1 MADSFQLKAIITAVD
16 QLTGPMK
23 GMQRQLKGFQK
34 EFSSLA
40 VGATAIGASILGAL
54 AMPVNQSIKLEST
67 MADVRKVVDGLDD
80 AGAFRKMTQDVID
93 LSTKLPI
100 SADGIG
106 QIVAAAGQ
114 AGIARGELIG
124 FAEDAAKM
132 GIAFDQTAEES
143 GQMMATWRTAFK
155 MTQKEVVGL
164 ADKVNYLG
172 NTGPANAAKISDIVT
187 SVGSLAAVNHVST
200 GNLAALGATIAGMGV
215 QSEVASTGIQN
226 FMLSLSNASSG
237 NAKKVLKAIGL
248 TPKSLSNSMV
258 KDSKATMLR
267 VLEGINKLPEASKSK
282 ALEWLFGRESAK
294 SIAPLLTNLDLLRK
308 NFDKV
313 ADAQIYSG
321 SMQDE
326 YNRRADTTEN
336 KLLLMQNGLTAVSV
350 AIGDGLTPQLKDV
363 VVALMPYIKQTEK
376 FVRDNP
382 ELVRSVAK
390 FAISLIAVGAAVG
403 AVSQSFKVLNMVMNL
418 SPAKLA
424 IAALAAGALL
434 IINNWDKVGPV
445 VKQVWTEI
453 DNVAQEMGGWQTVI
467 EGIGAVMAGSFAIK
481 TIGSLQQAVTLAGS
495 LSGLLGK
502 ISRLGAMTITIGIAV
517 SLLKQLQ
524 DLDKQAKG
532 QGLSK
537 GEVLVNR
544 MHSEERERGYNGFIP
559 RLREIFGLDNPIPD
573 AKYQPKVPLQ
583 QPASSDSQ
591 PAVNFKTPNLLDV
604 LGTGILTPDLA
615 LKPNLALEKPSAFS
629 APQQGELKVSFEGAP
644 PGMRVAAP
652 PGNAMPWLTYDV
664 GYNRFSANK
673 S

>member
-54 AMPVNQSIKLEST
+54 AIPVNQAIKFEST
-67 MADVRKVVDGLDD
+67 MADIRKVVDGLDNAD
-80 AGAFRKMTQDVID
+80 AFRKMSQDVID

-100 SADGIG
+100 TADGIG

-114 AGIARGELIG
+114 AGIARNELVG

-155 MTQKEVVGL
+155 MTQKDVVGL

-172 NTGPANAAKISDIVT
+172 NTGPASAAKISEIVT

-226 FMLSLSNASSG
+226 FMLSLSNANTG
-237 NAKKVLKAIGL
+237 NAKRVLKKIGM
-248 TPKSLSNSMV
+248 TPKSLASGMV
-258 KDSKATMLR
+258 KDSKATMLK
-267 VLEGINKLPEASKSK
+267 VLEGIKNLPEESKSK
-282 ALEWLFGRESAK
+282 ALEWLFGRESIKA
-294 SIAPLLTNLDLLRK
+294 IAPLLNNLDLLRK
-308 NFDKV
+308 NFGKV
-313 ADAQIYSG
+313 ADAQQYAG
-321 SMQDE
+321 SMQKE
-326 YNRRADTTEN
+326 YDSRADTTEN
-336 KLLLMQNGLTAVSV
+336 KLTLMQNGITAVSL
-350 AIGDGLTPQLKDV
+350 ALGDALTPQLKQG

-390 FAISLIAVGAAVG
+390 FAISLLAVGAAVG

-434 IINNWDKVGPV
+434 VINNWDQVGPV

-453 DNVAQEMGGWQTVI
+453 DNVAQEMGGWQAVI

-524 DLDKQAKG
+524 DLDKQAKD
-532 QGLSK
+532 QGVSK
-537 GEVLVNR
+537 GDVLVNR

-583 QPASSDSQ
+583 QSASSDAQ

-615 LKPNLALEKPSAFS
+615 LKPNLALEKPSAFT

-644 PGMRVAAP
+644 PGMRVATP
-652 PGNAMPWLTYDV
+652 PGSATPWLTYDV
-664 GYNRFSANK
+664 GYNRFSSNN
-673 S
+673 

>member
-54 AMPVNQSIKLEST
+54 AIPVNQAIKFEST
-67 MADVRKVVDGLDD
+67 MADIRKVVDGLDNAD
-80 AGAFRKMTQDVID
+80 AFKKMSQDVID

-100 SADGIG
+100 TADGIG

-114 AGIARGELIG
+114 AGIARSELVG

-155 MTQKEVVGL
+155 MTQKDVVGL

-172 NTGPANAAKISDIVT
+172 NTGPASAAKISEIVT

-226 FMLSLSNASSG
+226 FMLSLSNANTG
-237 NAKKVLKAIGL
+237 NAKKVLKKIGM
-248 TPKSLSNSMV
+248 TPKSLASGMV
-258 KDSKATMLR
+258 KDSKATMLK
-267 VLEGINKLPEASKSK
+267 VLEGIKNLPEESKSK
-282 ALEWLFGRESAK
+282 ALEWLFGRESIKA
-294 SIAPLLTNLDLLRK
+294 IAPLLNNLDLLRK
-308 NFDKV
+308 NFGKV
-313 ADAQIYSG
+313 ADAQQYAG
-321 SMQDE
+321 SMQKE
-326 YNRRADTTEN
+326 YNSRADTTEN
-336 KLLLMQNGLTAVSV
+336 KLTLMQNGITAVSL
-350 AIGDGLTPQLKDV
+350 ALGDALTPQLKQAV
-363 VVALMPYIKQTEK
+363 VELMPYLKQTEK

-403 AVSQSFKVLNMVMNL
+403 TVSQAFKVLNFVMNL

-434 IINNWDKVGPV
+434 IINNWDQVGPI

-467 EGIGAVMAGSFAIK
+467 EGIGAVMAGSFALK
-481 TIGSLQQAVTLAGS
+481 TIGSLQQAVTLASS
-495 LSGLLGK
+495 LSGLLGS
-502 ISRLGAMTITIGIAV
+502 ISRFGAMTITIGIAI

-524 DLDKQAKG
+524 DLDKQANA
-532 QGLSK
+532 QGVSK
-537 GEVLVNR
+537 GEFLVNR
-544 MHSEERERGYNGFIP
+544 MQSQERERGYNGFFP
-559 RLREIFGLDNPIPD
+559 RLREILGMDNPIPEGRYD
-573 AKYQPKVPLQ
+573 PKVGLER
-583 QPASSDSQ
+583 ASS
-591 PAVNFKTPNLLDV
+591 A
-604 LGTGILTPDLA
+604 GR
-615 LKPNLALEKPSAFS
+615 
-629 APQQGELKVSFEGAP
+629 PQAGELKVNFENAP
-644 PGMRVAAP
+644 PGMRVATPA
-652 PGNAMPWLTYDV
+652 GSATPWLSYDV
-664 GYNRFSANK
+664 GYNRFSGNN
-673 S
+673 

>member
-54 AMPVNQSIKLEST
+54 AIPVNEAIKFEST
-67 MADVRKVVDGLDD
+67 MADIRKVVDGLDNAD
-80 AGAFRKMTQDVID
+80 AFRKMSQDVID

-100 SADGIG
+100 TADGIG

-114 AGIARGELIG
+114 AGIARSELVG

-172 NTGPANAAKISDIVT
+172 NTGPASAAKISEIVT

-226 FMLSLSNASSG
+226 FMLSLSNANTG
-237 NAKKVLKAIGL
+237 NAKKVLKEIGM
-248 TPKSLSNSMV
+248 TPKSLASGMV
-258 KDSKATMLR
+258 KDSKETMLK
-267 VLEGINKLPEASKSK
+267 VLEGIKNLPEESKSK
-282 ALEWLFGRESAK
+282 ALEWLFGRESIKA
-294 SIAPLLTNLDLLRK
+294 IAPLLNNLDLLRK
-308 NFDKV
+308 NFGKV
-313 ADAQIYSG
+313 ADAQQYAG
-321 SMQDE
+321 SMQKE
-326 YNRRADTTEN
+326 YDSRADTTEN
-336 KLLLMQNGLTAVSV
+336 KLTLMQNGITAVSL
-350 AIGDGLTPQLKDV
+350 ALGDALTPQLKQG

-390 FAISLIAVGAAVG
+390 FAISLVGVGVAVG
-403 AVSQSFKVLNMVMNL
+403 AVSQSFRVLNMVMNL

-424 IAALAAGALL
+424 IAALAAGAML
-434 IINNWDKVGPV
+434 IINNWDQVGPV

-453 DNVAQEMGGWQTVI
+453 DNVAQKMGGWQTVI
-467 EGIGAVMAGSFAIK
+467 EGIGVVMAGSFAIK
-481 TIGSLQQAVTLAGS
+481 TLGSLQQAVTLAGS
-495 LSGLLGK
+495 LSGLLSQ
-502 ISRLGAMTITIGIAV
+502 ISSFGAMTITIGIAV

-524 DLDKQAKG
+524 DLDKQATN
-532 QGLSK
+532 QGAST
-537 GEVLVNR
+537 GEFLVNR
-544 MHSEERERGYNGFIP
+544 MKSQERERGYNGFIP
-559 RLREIFGLDNPIPD
+559 RLREILGMDNPIPEERYD
-573 AKYQPKVPLQ
+573 PKVGLDRP
-583 QPASSDSQ
+583 SS
-591 PAVNFKTPNLLDV
+591 A
-604 LGTGILTPDLA
+604 GR
-615 LKPNLALEKPSAFS
+615 
-629 APQQGELKVSFEGAP
+629 PQTGELKVNFENAP
-644 PGMRVAAP
+644 QGMRVATPA
-652 PGNAMPWLTYDV
+652 GNATPWLSYDV
-664 GYNRFSANK
+664 GYNRFSGNN
-673 S
+673 

>member
-54 AMPVNQSIKLEST
+54 AIPVNQAIKFEST
-67 MADVRKVVDGLDD
+67 MADIRKVVDGLDNAD
-80 AGAFRKMTQDVID
+80 AFRKMSQDVID

-100 SADGIG
+100 TADGIG

-114 AGIARGELIG
+114 AGIARNELVG

-155 MTQKEVVGL
+155 MTQKDVVGL

-172 NTGPANAAKISDIVT
+172 NTGPASAAKISEIVT

-248 TPKSLSNSMV
+248 TPKALSSSMV
-258 KDSKATMLR
+258 KDSKATMLK
-267 VLEGINKLPEASKSK
+267 VLEGLNKLPEASKSK
-282 ALEWLFGRESAK
+282 AMEWLFGRESAK

-313 ADAQIYSG
+313 ADAQQYAG
-321 SMQDE
+321 SMQKE
-326 YNRRADTTEN
+326 YDSRADTTEN
-336 KLLLMQNGLTAVSV
+336 KLMLMQNGITAVSI
-350 AIGDGLTPQLKDV
+350 AIGDALTPQLKQA
-363 VVALMPYIKQTEK
+363 VVALMPYLKQTEK
-376 FVRDNP
+376 FVRENP

-403 AVSQSFKVLNMVMNL
+403 TVSQSFKVLNMVMNL

-434 IINNWDKVGPV
+434 IINNWDRVGPV
-445 VKQVWTEI
+445 VKRVWTEI

-524 DLDKQAKG
+524 DLDKQAKA

-544 MHSEERERGYNGFIP
+544 MQSEERERGYNGFIP

-583 QPASSDSQ
+583 QSASPDAQ

-604 LGTGILTPDLA
+604 LGAGILTPDIA
-615 LKPNLALEKPSAFS
+615 IKPSRALEKPSAFIT
-629 APQQGELKVSFEGAP
+629 PQQGELKVSFEGAP
-644 PGMRVAAP
+644 PGMRVATP
-652 PGNAMPWLTYDV
+652 PGSATPWLTYDV

>member
-54 AMPVNQSIKLEST
+54 AIPVNQAIKFEST
-67 MADVRKVVDGLDD
+67 MADIRKVVDGLDNAD
-80 AGAFRKMTQDVID
+80 TFRKMSQNVID

-100 SADGIG
+100 TADGIG

-114 AGIARGELIG
+114 AGIARGELVR

-155 MTQKEVVGL
+155 MTQKDVVGL

-172 NTGPANAAKISDIVT
+172 NTGPASAAKISEIVT

-226 FMLSLSNASSG
+226 FMLSLSNANTG
-237 NAKKVLKAIGL
+237 NAKKVLKKIGM
-248 TPKSLSNSMV
+248 TPKSLASGMV
-258 KDSKATMLR
+258 KDSKATMLK
-267 VLEGINKLPEASKSK
+267 VLEGIKNLPEESKSK
-282 ALEWLFGRESAK
+282 ALEWLFGRESIKA
-294 SIAPLLTNLDLLRK
+294 IAPLLNNLDLLRK
-308 NFDKV
+308 NFSKV
-313 ADAQIYSG
+313 ADAQQYAG
-321 SMQDE
+321 SMQKE
-326 YNRRADTTEN
+326 YDSRADTTEN
-336 KLLLMQNGLTAVSV
+336 KLTLMQNGITAVSI
-350 AIGDGLTPQLKDV
+350 ALGDALTPQLKEA
-363 VVALMPYIKQTEK
+363 VVALMPYLKQTEK

-403 AVSQSFKVLNMVMNL
+403 TVSQAFKVLNMVMNL

-424 IAALAAGALL
+424 IAALAAGAML
-434 IINNWDKVGPV
+434 IINNWDQIGPV
-445 VKQVWTEI
+445 VRQVWTEI

-467 EGIGAVMAGSFAIK
+467 EGIGAVMVGSFAIK

-502 ISRLGAMTITIGIAV
+502 ISRFGAMTITIGIAL
-517 SLLKQLQ
+517 SLLKQLK
-524 DLDKQAKG
+524 DLDKQATA
-532 QGLSK
+532 QGVTK
-537 GEVLVNR
+537 GEYLVNR
-544 MHSEERERGYNGFIP
+544 LQSQERERGYNGFIP
-559 RLREIFGLDNPIPD
+559 RLREIFGLDSAVPD
-573 AKYQPKVPLQ
+573 GRYQPKVPIEK
-583 QPASSDSQ
+583 PETPESQ
-591 PAVNFKTPNLLDV
+591 PTLNLKTPNLRDI
-604 LGTGILTPDLA
+604 LGADAFIPET
-615 LKPNLALEKPSAFS
+615 LKSPNLAFDKPSAFS

-644 PGMRVAAP
+644 PGMRVATP
-652 PGNAMPWLTYDV
+652 PGSATPWLSYDV
-664 GYNRFSANK
+664 GYTRFSNQ
-673 S
+673 

>member
-54 AMPVNQSIKLEST
+54 AIPVNQAIKFEST
-67 MADVRKVVDGLDD
+67 MADIRKVVDGLDNAD
-80 AGAFRKMTQDVID
+80 AFRKMSQDVID

-100 SADGIG
+100 TADGIG

-114 AGIARGELIG
+114 AGIARSELVG

-155 MTQKEVVGL
+155 MTQKDVVGL

-172 NTGPANAAKISDIVT
+172 NTGPASAAKISEIVT

-226 FMLSLSNASSG
+226 FMLSLSNANTG
-237 NAKKVLKAIGL
+237 NAKKVLKKIGM
-248 TPKSLSNSMV
+248 TPKSLASGMV
-258 KDSKATMLR
+258 KDSKATMLK
-267 VLEGINKLPEASKSK
+267 VLEGIKNLPEESKSK
-282 ALEWLFGRESAK
+282 ALEWLFGRESIKA
-294 SIAPLLTNLDLLRK
+294 IAPLLNNLDLLRK
-308 NFDKV
+308 NFGKV
-313 ADAQIYSG
+313 ADAQQYAG
-321 SMQDE
+321 SMQKE
-326 YNRRADTTEN
+326 YNSRADTTEN
-336 KLLLMQNGLTAVSV
+336 KLTLMQNGITAVSL
-350 AIGDGLTPQLKDV
+350 ALGDALTPQLKQAV
-363 VVALMPYIKQTEK
+363 VELMPYLKQTEK

-403 AVSQSFKVLNMVMNL
+403 TVSQAFKVLNFVMNL

-434 IINNWDKVGPV
+434 IINNWDQVGPI

-467 EGIGAVMAGSFAIK
+467 EGIGAVMAGSFALK
-481 TIGSLQQAVTLAGS
+481 TIGSLQQAVTLASS
-495 LSGLLGK
+495 LSGLLGS
-502 ISRLGAMTITIGIAV
+502 ISRFGAMTITIGIAI

-524 DLDKQAKG
+524 DLDKQANA
-532 QGLSK
+532 QGVSK
-537 GEVLVNR
+537 GEFLVNR
-544 MHSEERERGYNGFIP
+544 MQSQERERGYNGFFP
-559 RLREIFGLDNPIPD
+559 RLREILGMDNPIPEGRYD
-573 AKYQPKVPLQ
+573 PKVGLER
-583 QPASSDSQ
+583 ASS
-591 PAVNFKTPNLLDV
+591 A
-604 LGTGILTPDLA
+604 GR
-615 LKPNLALEKPSAFS
+615 
-629 APQQGELKVSFEGAP
+629 PQAGELKVNFENAP
-644 PGMRVAAP
+644 PGMRVATPA
-652 PGNAMPWLTYDV
+652 GSATPWLSYDV
-664 GYNRFSANK
+664 GYNRFSGNN
-673 S
+673 

>member
-54 AMPVNQSIKLEST
+54 AIPVNQAIKFEST
-67 MADVRKVVDGLDD
+67 MADIRKVVDGLDNAD
-80 AGAFRKMTQDVID
+80 AFRKMSQDVID

-100 SADGIG
+100 TADGIG

-114 AGIARGELIG
+114 AGIARNELVG

-172 NTGPANAAKISDIVT
+172 NTGPASAAKISEIVT

-226 FMLSLSNASSG
+226 FMLSLSNANTG
-237 NAKKVLKAIGL
+237 NAKKVLKKIGM
-248 TPKSLSNSMV
+248 TPKSLASGMV
-258 KDSKATMLR
+258 KDSKATMLK
-267 VLEGINKLPEASKSK
+267 VLEGIKNLPEESKSK
-282 ALEWLFGRESAK
+282 ALEWLFGRESIKA
-294 SIAPLLTNLDLLRK
+294 IAPLLNNLDLLRK
-308 NFDKV
+308 NFGKV
-313 ADAQIYSG
+313 ADAQQYAG
-321 SMQDE
+321 SMQKE
-326 YNRRADTTEN
+326 YDSRADTTEN
-336 KLLLMQNGLTAVSV
+336 KLTLMQNGITAVSL
-350 AIGDGLTPQLKDV
+350 ALGDALTPQLKQG
-363 VVALMPYIKQTEK
+363 VVALMPYIKQTER
-376 FVRDNP
+376 FVRNNP

-403 AVSQSFKVLNMVMNL
+403 TVSQSFKVLNMVMNL

-434 IINNWDKVGPV
+434 IINNWDQVGPV

-453 DNVAQEMGGWQTVI
+453 NNVAQEMGGWQTVI
-467 EGIGAVMAGSFAIK
+467 EGVGAVMAGSFAIK

-502 ISRLGAMTITIGIAV
+502 ISRLGAMTITIGIAI

-524 DLDKQAKG
+524 DLDKQASA
-532 QGLSK
+532 QGVSK
-537 GEVLVNR
+537 GELLVNR
-544 MHSEERERGYNGFIP
+544 LQSQERERGYNGFFP
-559 RLREIFGLDNPIPD
+559 RLRELLGMDNPIPEGRYD
-573 AKYQPKVPLQ
+573 PKVGLDRP
-583 QPASSDSQ
+583 SS
-591 PAVNFKTPNLLDV
+591 A
-604 LGTGILTPDLA
+604 GR
-615 LKPNLALEKPSAFS
+615 
-629 APQQGELKVSFEGAP
+629 PQAGELKVNFENAP
-644 PGMRVAAP
+644 PGMRVDTPA
-652 PGNAMPWLTYDV
+652 GNVTPWLSYDV
-664 GYNRFSANK
+664 GYNRFSSNY
-673 S
+673 

>member
-54 AMPVNQSIKLEST
+54 AIPVNQAIKFEST
-67 MADVRKVVDGLDD
+67 MADIRKVVDGLDNAD
-80 AGAFRKMTQDVID
+80 AFRKMSQDVID

-100 SADGIG
+100 TADGIG

-114 AGIARGELIG
+114 AGIARGELVR

-155 MTQKEVVGL
+155 MTQKDVVGL

-172 NTGPANAAKISDIVT
+172 NTGPASAAKISEIVT

-226 FMLSLSNASSG
+226 FMLSLSNANTG
-237 NAKKVLKAIGL
+237 NAKKVLKKIGM
-248 TPKSLSNSMV
+248 TPKSLASGMV
-258 KDSKATMLR
+258 KDSKATMLK
-267 VLEGINKLPEASKSK
+267 VLEGIKNLPEESKSK
-282 ALEWLFGRESAK
+282 ALEWLFGRESIKA
-294 SIAPLLTNLDLLRK
+294 IAPLLNNLDLLRK
-308 NFDKV
+308 NFGKV
-313 ADAQIYSG
+313 ADAQQYAG
-321 SMQDE
+321 SMQKE
-326 YNRRADTTEN
+326 YDSRADTTEN
-336 KLLLMQNGLTAVSV
+336 KLTLMQNGITAVSL
-350 AIGDGLTPQLKDV
+350 ALGDALTPQLKQAV
-363 VVALMPYIKQTEK
+363 VELMPYLKQTEK

-403 AVSQSFKVLNMVMNL
+403 TVSQAFKVLNFVMNL

-434 IINNWDKVGPV
+434 IINNWDQVGPI

-467 EGIGAVMAGSFAIK
+467 EGIGAVMAGSFALK
-481 TIGSLQQAVTLAGS
+481 TIGSLQQAVTLASS
-495 LSGLLGK
+495 LSGLLGS
-502 ISRLGAMTITIGIAV
+502 ISRFGAMTITIGIAI

-524 DLDKQAKG
+524 DLDKQANA
-532 QGLSK
+532 QGVSK
-537 GEVLVNR
+537 GEFLVNR
-544 MHSEERERGYNGFIP
+544 MQSQERERGYNGFFP
-559 RLREIFGLDNPIPD
+559 RLREILGMDNPIPEGRYD
-573 AKYQPKVPLQ
+573 PKVGLDR
-583 QPASSDSQ
+583 ASS
-591 PAVNFKTPNLLDV
+591 A
-604 LGTGILTPDLA
+604 GR
-615 LKPNLALEKPSAFS
+615 
-629 APQQGELKVSFEGAP
+629 PQAGELKVNFENAP
-644 PGMRVAAP
+644 PGMRVATPA
-652 PGNAMPWLTYDV
+652 GSATPWLSYDV
-664 GYNRFSANK
+664 GYNRFSGNN
-673 S
+673 

>member
-23 GMQRQLKGFQK
+23 GMQRQLKRFQK

-54 AMPVNQSIKLEST
+54 AIPVNQAIKFEST
-67 MADVRKVVDGLDD
+67 MADIRKVVDGLDNAD
-80 AGAFRKMTQDVID
+80 AFRKMSQDVID

-100 SADGIG
+100 TADGIG

-114 AGIARGELIG
+114 AGIARNELVG

-155 MTQKEVVGL
+155 MTQKDVVGL

-172 NTGPANAAKISDIVT
+172 NTGPASAAKISEIVT

-237 NAKKVLKAIGL
+237 NAKKVLKQIGL
-248 TPKSLSNSMV
+248 TPKSLASGMV
-258 KDSKATMLR
+258 KDSKATMLQ
-267 VLEGINKLPEASKSK
+267 VLEGLNKLPEASKSK

-313 ADAQIYSG
+313 ADAQQYAG
-321 SMQDE
+321 SMQKE
-326 YNRRADTTEN
+326 YDSRADTSEN
-336 KLLLMQNGLTAVSV
+336 KLTLMQNGITAVSL
-350 AIGDGLTPQLKDV
+350 ALGDALTPQLKQAV
-363 VVALMPYIKQTEK
+363 VELMPYLKQTEK

-390 FAISLIAVGAAVG
+390 FAISLIAVSAAVG
-403 AVSQSFKVLNMVMNL
+403 SVSQAFKVLNFVMNL

-434 IINNWDKVGPV
+434 IINNWDQVGPI

-467 EGIGAVMAGSFAIK
+467 EGIGAVMAGSFALK
-481 TIGSLQQAVTLAGS
+481 TIGSLQQAVTLASS
-495 LSGLLGK
+495 LSGLLGS
-502 ISRLGAMTITIGIAV
+502 ISRFGAMTITIGIAI

-524 DLDKQAKG
+524 DLDKQANA
-532 QGLSK
+532 QGVSK
-537 GEVLVNR
+537 GEFLVNR
-544 MHSEERERGYNGFIP
+544 MQSQERERGYNGFFP
-559 RLREIFGLDNPIPD
+559 RLREILGMDNPIPEGRYD
-573 AKYQPKVPLQ
+573 PKVGLER
-583 QPASSDSQ
+583 ASS
-591 PAVNFKTPNLLDV
+591 
-604 LGTGILTPDLA
+604 TGR
-615 LKPNLALEKPSAFS
+615 
-629 APQQGELKVSFEGAP
+629 PQAGELKVNFENAP
-644 PGMRVAAP
+644 PGMRVATPA
-652 PGNAMPWLTYDV
+652 GSATPWLSYDV
-664 GYNRFSANK
+664 GYNRFSK
-673 S
+673 

>member
-54 AMPVNQSIKLEST
+54 AIPVNQAIKFEST
-67 MADVRKVVDGLDD
+67 MADIRKVVDGLDNAD
-80 AGAFRKMTQDVID
+80 AFRKMSQDVID

-100 SADGIG
+100 TADGIG

-114 AGIARGELIG
+114 AGIARSELVR

-155 MTQKEVVGL
+155 MTQKDVVGL

-172 NTGPANAAKISDIVT
+172 NTGPASAAKISEIVT

-226 FMLSLSNASSG
+226 FMLSLSNANTG
-237 NAKKVLKAIGL
+237 NAKKVLKKIGM
-248 TPKSLSNSMV
+248 TPKSLASGMV
-258 KDSKATMLR
+258 KDSKATMLK
-267 VLEGINKLPEASKSK
+267 VLEGIKNLPEESKSK
-282 ALEWLFGRESAK
+282 ALEWLFGRESIKA
-294 SIAPLLTNLDLLRK
+294 IAPLLNNLDLLRK
-308 NFDKV
+308 NFGKV
-313 ADAQIYSG
+313 ADAQQYAG
-321 SMQDE
+321 SMQKE
-326 YNRRADTTEN
+326 YDSRADTTEN
-336 KLLLMQNGLTAVSV
+336 KLTLMQNGITAVSL
-350 AIGDGLTPQLKDV
+350 ALGDALTPQLKQAV
-363 VVALMPYIKQTEK
+363 VELMPYLKQTEK

-403 AVSQSFKVLNMVMNL
+403 TVSQAFKVLNFVMNL

-434 IINNWDKVGPV
+434 IINNWDQVGPI

-467 EGIGAVMAGSFAIK
+467 EGIGAVMAGSFALK
-481 TIGSLQQAVTLAGS
+481 TIGSLQQAVTLASS
-495 LSGLLGK
+495 LSGLLGS
-502 ISRLGAMTITIGIAV
+502 ISRFGAMTITIGIAI

-524 DLDKQAKG
+524 DLDKQANA
-532 QGLSK
+532 QGVSK
-537 GEVLVNR
+537 GEFLVNR
-544 MHSEERERGYNGFIP
+544 MQSQERERGYNGFFP
-559 RLREIFGLDNPIPD
+559 RLREILGMDNPIPEGRYD
-573 AKYQPKVPLQ
+573 PKVGLER
-583 QPASSDSQ
+583 ASS
-591 PAVNFKTPNLLDV
+591 A
-604 LGTGILTPDLA
+604 GR
-615 LKPNLALEKPSAFS
+615 
-629 APQQGELKVSFEGAP
+629 PQAGELKVNFENAP
-644 PGMRVAAP
+644 PGMRVATPA
-652 PGNAMPWLTYDV
+652 GSATPWLSYDV

>member
-54 AMPVNQSIKLEST
+54 SVPISQSIKLEST
-67 MADVRKVVDGLDD
+67 MADVRKVVDGLND
-80 AGAFRKMTQDVID
+80 AAAFRKMTQDVID

-100 SADGIG
+100 TAEGIG

-114 AGIARGELIG
+114 AGIARNELVG

-172 NTGPANAAKISDIVT
+172 NTGPASAAKISEIVT

-248 TPKSLSNSMV
+248 TPKALSSSMV
-258 KDSKATMLR
+258 KDSKATMLK
-267 VLEGINKLPEASKSK
+267 VLEGLNKLPEASKSR
-282 ALEWLFGRESAK
+282 AMEWLFGRESAK

-313 ADAQIYSG
+313 ADAQQYAG
-321 SMQDE
+321 SMQKE
-326 YNRRADTTEN
+326 YDSRADTTEN
-336 KLLLMQNGLTAVSV
+336 KLMLMQNGLTAVSI
-350 AIGDGLTPQLKDV
+350 AIGDALTPQLKEA
-363 VVALMPYIKQTEK
+363 VVALMPYLKQTER

-434 IINNWDKVGPV
+434 IINNWDQVGPV

-467 EGIGAVMAGSFAIK
+467 DGIGAVMAGSFAIK

-495 LSGLLGK
+495 LSGLLGT
-502 ISRLGAMTITIGIAV
+502 ISRLGAMTITIGIAI
-517 SLLKQLQ
+517 SLLKQLK
-524 DLDKQAKG
+524 DLNNQANA
-532 QGLSK
+532 QGISK
-537 GEVLVNR
+537 GEFLVNR
-544 MHSEERERGYNGFIP
+544 MQSQERERGYNGFFP
-559 RLREIFGLDNPIPD
+559 RLREILGMDNPIPEGRYD
-573 AKYQPKVPLQ
+573 PKVGLGR
-583 QPASSDSQ
+583 ASS
-591 PAVNFKTPNLLDV
+591 A
-604 LGTGILTPDLA
+604 GR
-615 LKPNLALEKPSAFS
+615 
-629 APQQGELKVSFEGAP
+629 PQAGELKVNFENAP
-644 PGMRVAAP
+644 PGMRVDTPA
-652 PGNAMPWLTYDV
+652 GNATPWLSYDV
-664 GYNRFSANK
+664 GYNRFSGNN
-673 S
+673 

>member
-54 AMPVNQSIKLEST
+54 AIPVNQAIKFEST
-67 MADVRKVVDGLDD
+67 MADIRKVVDGLDNAD
-80 AGAFRKMTQDVID
+80 AFRKMSQDVID

-100 SADGIG
+100 TADGIG

-114 AGIARGELIG
+114 AGIARGELVR

-155 MTQKEVVGL
+155 MTQKDVVGL

-172 NTGPANAAKISDIVT
+172 NTGPASAAKISEIVT

-226 FMLSLSNASSG
+226 FMLSLSNANTG
-237 NAKKVLKAIGL
+237 NAKKVLKKIGM
-248 TPKSLSNSMV
+248 TPKSLASGMV
-258 KDSKATMLR
+258 KDSKATMLK
-267 VLEGINKLPEASKSK
+267 VLEGIKNLPEESKSK
-282 ALEWLFGRESAK
+282 ALEWLFGRESIKA
-294 SIAPLLTNLDLLRK
+294 IAPLLNNLDLLRK
-308 NFDKV
+308 NFGKV
-313 ADAQIYSG
+313 ADAQQYAG
-321 SMQDE
+321 SMQKE
-326 YNRRADTTEN
+326 YDSRADTTEN
-336 KLLLMQNGLTAVSV
+336 KLTLMQNGITAVSL
-350 AIGDGLTPQLKDV
+350 ALGDALTPQLKQGV
-363 VVALMPYIKQTEK
+363 MALMPYIKQTER
-376 FVRDNP
+376 FVRNNP
-382 ELVRSVAK
+382 DLVRSVAK
-390 FAISLIAVGAAVG
+390 FAISLVGVGVGVAVGT
-403 AVSQSFKVLNMVMNL
+403 VSQSFKVLNMVMNL

-434 IINNWDKVGPV
+434 MINNWDQVGPV

-481 TIGSLQQAVTLAGS
+481 TIGSLQQAVTLASS
-495 LSGLLGK
+495 LSGLLGT
-502 ISRLGAMTITIGIAV
+502 ISRLGAMTITIGIAI

-524 DLDKQAKG
+524 DLDKQANA
-532 QGLSK
+532 QGVSK
-537 GEVLVNR
+537 GEFLVNR
-544 MHSEERERGYNGFIP
+544 MQSQERERGYNGFFP
-559 RLREIFGLDNPIPD
+559 RLREILGMDNPIPEGRYD
-573 AKYQPKVPLQ
+573 PKVGLDRP
-583 QPASSDSQ
+583 SS
-591 PAVNFKTPNLLDV
+591 A
-604 LGTGILTPDLA
+604 GR
-615 LKPNLALEKPSAFS
+615 
-629 APQQGELKVSFEGAP
+629 PQAGELKVNFENAP

-652 PGNAMPWLTYDV
+652 AGSATPWLSYDV
-664 GYNRFSANK
+664 GYNRFSNQ
-673 S
+673 

>member
-54 AMPVNQSIKLEST
+54 AIPVNQAIKFEST
-67 MADVRKVVDGLDD
+67 MADIRKVVDGLDNAD
-80 AGAFRKMTQDVID
+80 AFRKMSQDVID

-100 SADGIG
+100 TADGIG

-114 AGIARGELIG
+114 AGIARSELVR

-155 MTQKEVVGL
+155 MTQKDVVGL

-172 NTGPANAAKISDIVT
+172 NTGPASAAKISEIVT

-226 FMLSLSNASSG
+226 FMLSLSNANTG
-237 NAKKVLKAIGL
+237 NAKKVLKKIGM
-248 TPKSLSNSMV
+248 TPKSLASGMV
-258 KDSKATMLR
+258 KDSKATMLK
-267 VLEGINKLPEASKSK
+267 VLEGIKNLPEESKSK
-282 ALEWLFGRESAK
+282 ALEWLFGRESIKA
-294 SIAPLLTNLDLLRK
+294 IAPLLNNLDLLRK
-308 NFDKV
+308 NFGKV
-313 ADAQIYSG
+313 ADAQQYAG
-321 SMQDE
+321 SMQKE
-326 YNRRADTTEN
+326 YDSRADTTEN
-336 KLLLMQNGLTAVSV
+336 KLTLMQNGITAVSL
-350 AIGDGLTPQLKDV
+350 ALGDALTPQLKQAV
-363 VVALMPYIKQTEK
+363 VELMPYLKQTEK

-403 AVSQSFKVLNMVMNL
+403 TVSQAFKVLNFVMNL

-434 IINNWDKVGPV
+434 IINNWDQVGPI

-467 EGIGAVMAGSFAIK
+467 EGIGAVMAGSFALK
-481 TIGSLQQAVTLAGS
+481 TIGSLQQAVTLASS
-495 LSGLLGK
+495 LSSLLGS
-502 ISRLGAMTITIGIAV
+502 ISRFGAMTITIGIAI

-524 DLDKQAKG
+524 DLDKQANA
-532 QGLSK
+532 QGVSK
-537 GEVLVNR
+537 GEFLVNR
-544 MHSEERERGYNGFIP
+544 MQSQERERGYNGFFP
-559 RLREIFGLDNPIPD
+559 RLREILGMDNPIPEGRYD
-573 AKYQPKVPLQ
+573 PKVGLER
-583 QPASSDSQ
+583 ASS
-591 PAVNFKTPNLLDV
+591 A
-604 LGTGILTPDLA
+604 GR
-615 LKPNLALEKPSAFS
+615 
-629 APQQGELKVSFEGAP
+629 PQAGELKVNFENAP
-644 PGMRVAAP
+644 PGMRVATPA
-652 PGNAMPWLTYDV
+652 GSATPWLSYDV

>member
-1 MADSFQLKAIITAVD
+1 MAGRRPKPTHLKVVTGNPGKRKLNDKEPAPAREIPSPPSHLTDWGKVAWGKLTVLLDGMGVLTVADVLALERLCDIYADILQLRITIAEEGRTYTVQTEGGFLIKAI
-16 QLTGPMK
+16 
-23 GMQRQLKGFQK
+23 
-34 EFSSLA
+34 
-40 VGATAIGASILGAL
+40 
-54 AMPVNQSIKLEST
+54 
-67 MADVRKVVDGLDD
+67 RKVVDGLDNAD
-80 AGAFRKMTQDVID
+80 AFRKMSQDVID

-100 SADGIG
+100 TADGIG

-114 AGIARGELIG
+114 AGIARNELVG

-155 MTQKEVVGL
+155 MTQKDVVGL

-172 NTGPANAAKISDIVT
+172 NTGPASAAKISEIVT

-215 QSEVASTGIQN
+215 QSKVASTGIQN

-237 NAKKVLKAIGL
+237 NAKKVLKQIGL
-248 TPKSLSNSMV
+248 TPKSLASGMV
-258 KDSKATMLR
+258 KDSKATMLK
-267 VLEGINKLPEASKSK
+267 VLEGLNKLPEASKSK

-313 ADAQIYSG
+313 ADAQQYAG
-321 SMQDE
+321 SMQKE
-326 YNRRADTTEN
+326 YDSRADTTEN
-336 KLLLMQNGLTAVSV
+336 KLTLMQNGITAVSL
-350 AIGDGLTPQLKDV
+350 ALGDALTPQLKQAV
-363 VVALMPYIKQTEK
+363 VELMPYLKQTEK

-403 AVSQSFKVLNMVMNL
+403 SVSQAFKVLNFVMNL

-434 IINNWDKVGPV
+434 IINNWDQVGPI

-467 EGIGAVMAGSFAIK
+467 EGIGAVMAGSFALK
-481 TIGSLQQAVTLAGS
+481 TIGSLQQAVTLASS
-495 LSGLLGK
+495 LSGLLGS
-502 ISRLGAMTITIGIAV
+502 ISRFGAMTITIGIAI

-524 DLDKQAKG
+524 DLDKQANA
-532 QGLSK
+532 QGVSK
-537 GEVLVNR
+537 GEFLVNR
-544 MHSEERERGYNGFIP
+544 MQSQERERGYNGFFP
-559 RLREIFGLDNPIPD
+559 RLREILGMDNPIPEGRYD
-573 AKYQPKVPLQ
+573 PKVGLER
-583 QPASSDSQ
+583 ASS
-591 PAVNFKTPNLLDV
+591 
-604 LGTGILTPDLA
+604 TGR
-615 LKPNLALEKPSAFS
+615 
-629 APQQGELKVSFEGAP
+629 PQAGELKVNFENAP
-644 PGMRVAAP
+644 PGMRVATPA
-652 PGNAMPWLTYDV
+652 GSATPWLSYDV
-664 GYNRFSANK
+664 GYNRFSK
-673 S
+673 

>member
-54 AMPVNQSIKLEST
+54 AIPVNEAIKFEST
-67 MADVRKVVDGLDD
+67 MADIRKVVDGLDNAD
-80 AGAFRKMTQDVID
+80 AFRKMSQDVID

-100 SADGIG
+100 TADGIG

-114 AGIARGELIG
+114 AGIARSELVG

-172 NTGPANAAKISDIVT
+172 NTGPASAAKISEIVT

-226 FMLSLSNASSG
+226 FMLSLSNANTG
-237 NAKKVLKAIGL
+237 NAKKVLKKIGM
-248 TPKSLSNSMV
+248 TPKSLASGMV
-258 KDSKATMLR
+258 KDSKETMLK
-267 VLEGINKLPEASKSK
+267 VLEGIKNLPEESKSE
-282 ALEWLFGRESAK
+282 ALEWLFGRESIKA
-294 SIAPLLTNLDLLRK
+294 IAPLLNNLDLLRK
-308 NFDKV
+308 NFGKV
-313 ADAQIYSG
+313 ADAQQYAG
-321 SMQDE
+321 SMQKE
-326 YNRRADTTEN
+326 YDSRADTTEN
-336 KLLLMQNGLTAVSV
+336 KLTLMQNGITAVSQ
-350 AIGDGLTPQLKDV
+350 ALGDALTPQLKQGV
-363 VVALMPYIKQTEK
+363 IALMPYIKQTEK

-390 FAISLIAVGAAVG
+390 FAISLVGVGAAVG

-424 IAALAAGALL
+424 IAALAAGAML
-434 IINNWDKVGPV
+434 IINNWDQVGPV

-453 DNVAQEMGGWQTVI
+453 DNVAQKMGGWQTVI
-467 EGIGAVMAGSFAIK
+467 EGIGVVMAGSFAIK
-481 TIGSLQQAVTLAGS
+481 TLGSLQQAVTLAGS
-495 LSGLLGK
+495 LSGLLAQ
-502 ISRLGAMTITIGIAV
+502 ISRFGAMTITIGIAV

-524 DLDKQAKG
+524 DLDKQATN
-532 QGLSK
+532 QGVST
-537 GEVLVNR
+537 GEFLVNR
-544 MHSEERERGYNGFIP
+544 MKSQERERGYNGFIP
-559 RLREIFGLDNPIPD
+559 RLREILGMDNPIPEGRYD
-573 AKYQPKVPLQ
+573 PKVGLDRP
-583 QPASSDSQ
+583 SS
-591 PAVNFKTPNLLDV
+591 A
-604 LGTGILTPDLA
+604 GR
-615 LKPNLALEKPSAFS
+615 
-629 APQQGELKVSFEGAP
+629 PQTGELKVNFENAP
-644 PGMRVAAP
+644 QGMRVATPA
-652 PGNAMPWLTYDV
+652 GNATPWLSYDV
-664 GYNRFSANK
+664 GYNRFSGNN
-673 S
+673 

>member
-54 AMPVNQSIKLEST
+54 AIPVNQAIKFEST
-67 MADVRKVVDGLDD
+67 MADIRKVVDGLDNAD
-80 AGAFRKMTQDVID
+80 AFRKMSQDVID

-100 SADGIG
+100 TADGIG

-114 AGIARGELIG
+114 AGIARSELVG

-155 MTQKEVVGL
+155 MTQKDVVGL

-172 NTGPANAAKISDIVT
+172 NTGPASAAKISEIVT

-226 FMLSLSNASSG
+226 FMLSLSNANTG
-237 NAKKVLKAIGL
+237 NAKKVLKKIGM
-248 TPKSLSNSMV
+248 TPKSLASGMV
-258 KDSKATMLR
+258 KDSKATMLK
-267 VLEGINKLPEASKSK
+267 VLEGIKNLPEESKSK
-282 ALEWLFGRESAK
+282 ALEWLFGRESIKA
-294 SIAPLLTNLDLLRK
+294 IAPLLNNLDLLRK
-308 NFDKV
+308 NFGKV
-313 ADAQIYSG
+313 ADAQQYAG
-321 SMQDE
+321 SMQKE
-326 YNRRADTTEN
+326 YNSRADTTEN
-336 KLLLMQNGLTAVSV
+336 KLTLMQNGITAVSL
-350 AIGDGLTPQLKDV
+350 ALGDALTPQLKQAV
-363 VVALMPYIKQTEK
+363 VELMPYLKQTEK

-403 AVSQSFKVLNMVMNL
+403 TVSQAFKVLNFVMNL

-434 IINNWDKVGPV
+434 IINNWDQVGPV

-467 EGIGAVMAGSFAIK
+467 EGIGAVMAGSFALK
-481 TIGSLQQAVTLAGS
+481 TIGSLQQAVTLASS
-495 LSGLLGK
+495 LSGLLGS
-502 ISRLGAMTITIGIAV
+502 ISRFGAMTITIGIAI

-524 DLDKQAKG
+524 DLDKQANA
-532 QGLSK
+532 QGVSK
-537 GEVLVNR
+537 GEFLVNR
-544 MHSEERERGYNGFIP
+544 MQSQERERGYNGFFP
-559 RLREIFGLDNPIPD
+559 RLREILGMDNPIPEGRYD
-573 AKYQPKVPLQ
+573 PKVGLER
-583 QPASSDSQ
+583 ASS
-591 PAVNFKTPNLLDV
+591 A
-604 LGTGILTPDLA
+604 GR
-615 LKPNLALEKPSAFS
+615 
-629 APQQGELKVSFEGAP
+629 PQAGELKVNFENAP
-644 PGMRVAAP
+644 PGMRVATPA
-652 PGNAMPWLTYDV
+652 GSATPWLSYDV
-664 GYNRFSANK
+664 GYNRFSGNN
-673 S
+673 

>member
-54 AMPVNQSIKLEST
+54 AIPVNQAIKFEST
-67 MADVRKVVDGLDD
+67 MADIRKVVDGLDNAD
-80 AGAFRKMTQDVID
+80 AFRKMSQNVID

-100 SADGIG
+100 TADGIG

-114 AGIARGELIG
+114 AGIARNELVG

-155 MTQKEVVGL
+155 MTQKDVVGL

-172 NTGPANAAKISDIVT
+172 NTGPASAAKISEIVT

-226 FMLSLSNASSG
+226 FMLSLSNANTG
-237 NAKKVLKAIGL
+237 NAKKVLKKIGM
-248 TPKSLSNSMV
+248 TPKSLASGMV
-258 KDSKATMLR
+258 KDSKATMLK
-267 VLEGINKLPEASKSK
+267 VLEGIKNLPEESKSK
-282 ALEWLFGRESAK
+282 ALEWLFGRESIKA
-294 SIAPLLTNLDLLRK
+294 IAPLLNNLDLLRK
-308 NFDKV
+308 NFSKV
-313 ADAQIYSG
+313 ADAQQYAG
-321 SMQDE
+321 SMQKE
-326 YNRRADTTEN
+326 YDSRADTTEN
-336 KLLLMQNGLTAVSV
+336 KLTLMQNGITAVSI
-350 AIGDGLTPQLKDV
+350 ALGDALTPQLKEA
-363 VVALMPYIKQTEK
+363 VVALMPYLKQTEK

-403 AVSQSFKVLNMVMNL
+403 TVSQAFKVLNMVMNL

-424 IAALAAGALL
+424 IAALAAGAML
-434 IINNWDKVGPV
+434 IINNWDQIGPV
-445 VKQVWTEI
+445 VRQVWTEI

-467 EGIGAVMAGSFAIK
+467 EGIGAVMVGSFAIK

-502 ISRLGAMTITIGIAV
+502 ISRFGAMTITIGIAL
-517 SLLKQLQ
+517 SLLKQLK
-524 DLDKQAKG
+524 DLDKQATA
-532 QGLSK
+532 QGVTK
-537 GEVLVNR
+537 GEYLVNR
-544 MHSEERERGYNGFIP
+544 LQSQERERGYNGFIP
-559 RLREIFGLDNPIPD
+559 RLREIFGLDNAVPD
-573 AKYQPKVPLQ
+573 GRYQPKVPIEK
-583 QPASSDSQ
+583 PETPESQ
-591 PAVNFKTPNLLDV
+591 PTLNLKTPNLRDI
-604 LGTGILTPDLA
+604 LGADAFIPET
-615 LKPNLALEKPSAFS
+615 LKSPNLAFDKPSAFS
-629 APQQGELKVSFEGAP
+629 APQQGELKVIFEGAP
-644 PGMRVAAP
+644 PGMRVATP
-652 PGNAMPWLTYDV
+652 PGSATPWLSYDV
-664 GYNRFSANK
+664 GYTRFSNQ
-673 S
+673 

>member
-54 AMPVNQSIKLEST
+54 AIPVNQAIKFEST
-67 MADVRKVVDGLDD
+67 MADIRKVVDGLDNAD
-80 AGAFRKMTQDVID
+80 AFRKMSQDVID

-100 SADGIG
+100 TADGIG

-114 AGIARGELIG
+114 AGIARNELVG

-155 MTQKEVVGL
+155 MTQKDVVGL

-172 NTGPANAAKISDIVT
+172 NTGPASAAKISEIVT

-226 FMLSLSNASSG
+226 FMLSLSNANTG
-237 NAKKVLKAIGL
+237 NAKRVLKKIGM
-248 TPKSLSNSMV
+248 TPKSLASGMV
-258 KDSKATMLR
+258 KDSKATMLK
-267 VLEGINKLPEASKSK
+267 VLEGIKNLPEESKSK
-282 ALEWLFGRESAK
+282 ALEWLFGRESIKA
-294 SIAPLLTNLDLLRK
+294 IAPLLNNLDLLRK
-308 NFDKV
+308 NFGKV
-313 ADAQIYSG
+313 ADAQQYAG
-321 SMQDE
+321 SMQKE
-326 YNRRADTTEN
+326 YDSRADTTEN
-336 KLLLMQNGLTAVSV
+336 KLTLMQNGITAVSL
-350 AIGDGLTPQLKDV
+350 ALGDALTPQLKQG

-382 ELVRSVAK
+382 DLVRSVAK
-390 FAISLIAVGAAVG
+390 FAISLLAVGAAVG

-434 IINNWDKVGPV
+434 IINNWDQVGPV

-453 DNVAQEMGGWQTVI
+453 DNVAQQMGGWQTVI

-524 DLDKQAKG
+524 DLDKQAKD
-532 QGLSK
+532 QGVSK

-544 MHSEERERGYNGFIP
+544 MHSKERERGYNGFIP

-583 QPASSDSQ
+583 QPTSSGAQ

-615 LKPNLALEKPSAFS
+615 LKPNLALEKPSAFT

-644 PGMRVAAP
+644 PGMRVATP
-652 PGNAMPWLTYDV
+652 PGSATPWLTYDV
-664 GYNRFSANK
+664 GYNRFSSNN
-673 S
+673 